1 MLKRETE
8 RLILMLVI
16 SSLIYVVLFKSAA
29 IIKSINLGE
38 LAVQIIS
45 TVVSVMLGAFVSMF
59 FNSKQ
64 QEEQRRDSLRLS
76 IYQADLPTI
85 VELKKIYS
93 QMSLTNICIR
103 REQLR
108 YSNFANTPENLL
120 RNYIN
125 NMSDIY
131 KTASGLLDS
140 SKREELTA
148 IAENL
153 KNSFYELQKR
163 AQGID
168 SENHINETEESK
180 EKTMNEF
187 NAGVYKLKSQFK
199 RIDTMLSDISIL

>member
-168 SENHINETEESK
+168 SENHINGTEESK